1 MAKANMSEQQ
11 KQKFRLLTDKYGLDK
26 DDFFQ
31 APQGFVIITRT
42 GIEKIQRGL
51 EMVVQYEVVDTLCNV
66 ESGHYVIK
74 AVAVRSTTFM
84 NESTGKPGEVQH
96 YVESYGE
103 ASPKNCRNAYPV
115 AMAEKRAL
123 SRVVLKSADLY
134 EMGIYGEDEI
144 ENS

>member
-1 MAKANMSEQQ
+1 MARPNLSEDQ
-11 KQKFRLLTDKYGLDK
+11 KQTFRMLTEKFDLKK

-31 APQGFVIITRT
+31 APQGFIIITRN
-42 GIEKIQRGL
+42 GIEKIQRGMNL
-51 EMVVQYEVVDTLCNV
+51 LVHFDVVEPLCDV

-74 AVAVRSTTFM
+74 AVAVRSQTVM
-84 NESTGKPGEVQH
+84 SEKGKPEV
-96 YVESYGE
+96 VETFKESYGE

-134 EMGIYGEDEI
+134 EYGIKGQDEM
-144 ENS
+144 E